1 MSSDHTAPIRQTA
14 APAPTRLAS
23 RLRRFLRRMPLT
35 GTIGLIIVL
44 GIVAVALLSL
54 IWTPYDPLQADPADR
69 LSGSS
74 AQHLLGTDRYGR
86 DVLSTLMAGAQVTLL
101 VGCVA
106 VLIAAVI
113 GTPLGI
119 LAAMRRGWTEEFI
132 MRSADMMLAFPALL
146 LAIMASAVMGAS
158 TLAAM
163 IAIGLAAGPGFAR
176 VARAGTLQVM
186 SSDFILAAR
195 SASQPEMR
203 IARRHVLPII
213 FGLVVIQASVTF
225 ALAILAEAALS
236 FLGLGTPPPEPSWGR
251 MLQGAQDYLAVAP
264 HLAIWP
270 GLAIAVA
277 VLGFNLLGDGLRDV
291 LDPKMRKR

>member
-1 MSSDHTAPIRQTA
+1 MSGRN
-14 APAPTRLAS
+14 
-23 RLRRFLRRMPLT
+23 T
-35 GTIGLIIVL
+35 GTPDAAAEPADPSGGRPGLIRMLPATGKIGLVLVAGIVL
-44 GIVAVALLSL
+44 LALVSL
-54 IWTPYDPLQADPADR
+54 FWTPYDPLQAAPENR
-69 LSGSS
+69 LSGST

-86 DVLSTLMAGAQVTLL
+86 DVVSILMAGAQVTLM

-106 VLIAAVI
+106 VAIAALI

-119 LAAMRRGWTEEFI
+119 LAAMRRGWTEELI

-146 LAIMASAVMGAS
+146 LAIMTSAVMGAS
-158 TLAAM
+158 TLSAM
-163 IAIGLAAGPGFAR
+163 IAIGVAAGPGFAR

-195 SASQPEMR
+195 GASQPETR
-203 IARRHVLPII
+203 IARRHVLPNI

-264 HLAIWP
+264 HLTIWP
-270 GLAIAVA
+270 GLAIALA

-291 LDPKMRKR
+291 LDPKTRRGRR